1 MLRQLFLSL
10 SRQRALRRWME
21 TSPLSSKF
29 TRRFIAGL
37 TIDDEVEACRRL
49 NGEHLLTTMDR
60 LGENVTSRAE
70 AERSRD
76 AYLNVLDRIAREGL
90 NSTVSVK
97 LTQLGLDFGE
107 EFCLALVREL
117 ARKAKQTGSEIEI
130 DMESSAYVDRTLDIV
145 AKLHEDSAS
154 VRAVVQSY
162 LRRTDADVKRLN
174 ELRIPV
180 RLVKGAYDEP
190 HTVAFPDKREVN
202 ANFIRLMK
210 LLMDRGPYP
219 AIATHDEH
227 IVGEALRYAHERKMP
242 KDRFEFQ
249 MLYGIRRD
257 LQRNLVSEG
266 YRVRIYVPY
275 GEAWYPYFMRR
286 LAERPSNVLFVV
298 RNLFRT

>member
-1 MLRQLFLSL
+1 
-10 SRQRALRRWME
+10 ME
-21 TSPLSSKF
+21 TSPLSGKF

-37 TIDDEVEACRRL
+37 TIEDEVAVCRRL
-49 NGEHLLTTMDR
+49 NAERLLTTMDR

-76 AYLNVLDRIAREGL
+76 AYLDVLERIEGDEL
-90 NSTVSVK
+90 KSTASVK

-107 EFCLALVREL
+107 DSCFPMVREL
-117 ARKAKQTGSEIEI
+117 ARKAKQIGSEIEV
-130 DMESSAYVDRTLDIV
+130 DMESSAYVDRTLGLV
-145 AKLHEDSAS
+145 AKLHEDSGS
-154 VRAVVQSY
+154 VRAVVQAY

-190 HTVAFPDKREVN
+190 HTVAIPTKREVN

-210 LLMDRGPYP
+210 LLMDRGSYP

-227 IVGEALRYAHERKMP
+227 ILGEAQRHAHERRMP

-286 LAERPSNVLFVV
+286 LAERPSNVLFVI
-298 RNLFRT
+298 RNLFRA

>member
-1 MLRQLFLSL
+1 
-10 SRQRALRRWME
+10 ME

-37 TIDDEVEACRRL
+37 TIEEEIEACRRL
-49 NGEHLLTTMDR
+49 NAEHLMTTMDR

-76 AYLNVLDRIAREGL
+76 AYLGILGRIASGGL

-97 LTQLGLDFGE
+97 LTHLGLDFGE
-107 EFCLALVREL
+107 DICFPLVRDL
-117 ARKAKQTGSEIEI
+117 ACKAKQIGSEIEV
-130 DMESSAYVDRTLDIV
+130 DMESSGYVDRTLNIV
-145 AKLHEDSAS
+145 TKLHEESGA

-174 ELRIPV
+174 ELHIPV

-190 HTVAFPDKREVN
+190 DTVAFPTKREVN
-202 ANFIRLMK
+202 ASFIRLMK
-210 LLMDRGPYP
+210 LLMDQGAYP

-227 IVGEALRYAHERKMP
+227 IVGEALRHAHERRMP

-257 LQRNLVSEG
+257 LQRNLVNEG

-286 LAERPSNVLFVV
+286 LAERPSNVVFVM
-298 RNLFRT
+298 RNLFRA

>member
-1 MLRQLFLSL
+1 MLRQLFLFL
-10 SRQRALRRWME
+10 SHQRALRRWME
-21 TSPLSSKF
+21 TSPLSTKF

-37 TIDDEVEACRRL
+37 TIEEEVEACRRL
-49 NGEHLLTTMDR
+49 NAERLMTTMDR

-76 AYLNVLDRIAREGL
+76 AYLEVLDRIAGGGL

-97 LTQLGLDFGE
+97 LTHLGLDFGE
-107 EFCLALVREL
+107 DVCLALVRDL
-117 ARKAKQTGSEIEI
+117 ACKAKQIGSEIEV
-130 DMESSAYVDRTLDIV
+130 DMESSSYVDRTLSIV
-145 AKLHEDSAS
+145 TRLHEESGAA
-154 VRAVVQSY
+154 RAVVQSY

-174 ELRIPV
+174 ELHIPV

-190 HTVAFPDKREVN
+190 HTVAFATKREVN
-202 ANFIRLMK
+202 ASFIRLMK
-210 LLMDRGPYP
+210 LLMDRGAYP
-219 AIATHDEH
+219 AVATHDEH
-227 IVGEALRYAHERKMP
+227 IVGEALRHAHERRMP

-257 LQRNLVSEG
+257 LQRNLVNEG

-298 RNLFRT
+298 RNLFRA